1 MILLTK
7 LHTLEEYQNALR
19 VLNEKTDKLEISM
32 NLFYLFQNLDTNY
45 EYINDDNEKR
55 LCGELVDIYFK
66 NPETQLVYKAYCKQ
80 GTKTTIKM
88 D

>member
-1 MILLTK
+1 MTK
-7 LHTLEEYQNALR
+7 LHTLKEYHNALQ
-19 VLNEKTDKLEISM
+19 VLNGKTDKLEISY
-32 NLFYLFQNLDTNY
+32 NLHYLFNNLDLDY
-45 EYINDDNEKR
+45 AYINDNNESR
-55 LCGELVDIYFK
+55 LYGNIIDIYFK

>member
-1 MILLTK
+1 MTK
-7 LHTLEEYQNALR
+7 LHTLEEYHNALQ
-19 VLNEKTDKLEISM
+19 VLNGKTDKLEISY
-32 NLFYLFQNLDTNY
+32 NLHYLFNNLDLDY
-45 EYINDDNEKR
+45 AYINDNNESR
-55 LCGELVDIYFK
+55 LHGNIIDIYFK

>member
-19 VLNEKTDKLEISM
+19 VLNGKTNKLEISM
-32 NLFYLFQNLDTNY
+32 NLFYLFQNLDINY
-45 EYINDDNEKR
+45 EYINDDNEER
-55 LCGELVDIYFK
+55 LCGELVDICFE
-66 NPETQLVYKAYCKQ
+66 NPETQLVYKAFCKQ
-80 GTKTTIKM
+80 GTKTTVKM